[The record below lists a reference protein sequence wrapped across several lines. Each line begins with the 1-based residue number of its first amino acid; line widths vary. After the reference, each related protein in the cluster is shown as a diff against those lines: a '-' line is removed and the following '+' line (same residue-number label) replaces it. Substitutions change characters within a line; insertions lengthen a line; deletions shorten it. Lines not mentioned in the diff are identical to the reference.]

1 MGGTDFRKGGD
12 EHIERIEYP
21 IQDKEGALVDRLQSR
36 VDNWSETV
44 SRRIAQNV
52 TDHIEVAVTTA
63 SDARKSYYVLGIEVP
78 SKRPRVWANIKK
90 LLGSWLK
97 ENGLEYYFPKGK
109 IWAYPLEFSL
119 FKKGGKLGKK
129 GWAKEKFFNDTGSH
143 PPEYWDSGTL
153 ELGRHSTVQIEDE
166 WRGLM
171 LETNSRRGGKTEEYL
186 LLLHWK
192 IDYPQGERV

>member
-52 TDHIEVAVTTA
+52 TDHIEVAVTAA
-63 SDARKSYYVLGIEVP
+63 SDARKSYYILGIEVP
-78 SKRPRVWANIKK
+78 SRQPSIWSNIKK

-109 IWAYPLEFSL
+109 IWENPLELSL
-119 FKKGGKLGKK
+119 FEKGGKLGKK
-129 GWAKEKFFNDTGSH
+129 GWAMEKFFIDTRSRESGG
-143 PPEYWDSGTL
+143 YNYSGTI
-153 ELGRHSTVQIEDE
+153 ELGSHSTVQIEDG

-171 LETNSRRGGKTEEYL
+171 LETNSRRGGETEEYL

-192 IDYPQGERV
+192 IDYP

>member
-21 IQDKEGALVDRLQSR
+21 IQDKDGTLVDRLQSR

-52 TDHIEVAVTTA
+52 TDHIEVAVTAA
-63 SDARKSYYVLGIEVP
+63 SDARKSYYILGIEVP
-78 SKRPRVWANIKK
+78 SRQPSIWSNIKK

-109 IWAYPLEFSL
+109 IWAYPLELSL

-129 GWAKEKFFNDTGSH
+129 GWVREKFFIDTGSR
-143 PPEYWDSGTL
+143 ESGGYNYSGTI
-153 ELGRHSTVQIEDE
+153 ELGSHSTVQIEDE

-171 LETNSRRGGKTEEYL
+171 LETNSWRGGETEEYL

-192 IDYPQGERV
+192 IDYP